1 MQGQGRAE
9 IDAACD
15 TFCCLSR
22 CNATLAAQEV
32 WVVLSTLQTRELL
45 SALLSPYSPLSLTL
59 SLSPRQ
65 TCKCGLINLLHVASV
80 RDDDDDDNRSDT
92 HAHSAAS
99 GATSRVPSR
108 SQRVHFGLKLSQAK
122 HITRPPNQ
130 RQIEGGRTR
139 CQRQDRARARRL
151 SRNPPA
157 NFPSRCLIYIWRQAT
172 SYVPAPSSV
181 PALSPPDIGIGDLL
195 RRLAIFLINSISQ

>member
-1 MQGQGRAE
+1 MQRWRHRKCGL
-9 IDAACD
+9 
-15 TFCCLSR
+15 F
-22 CNATLAAQEV
+22 
-32 WVVLSTLQTRELL
+32 
-45 SALLSPYSPLSLTL
+45 SPLFRLETPLCVPLSLHFSLLTPL
-59 SLSPRQ
+59 SLSSLSPRQ

-80 RDDDDDDNRSDT
+80 RDDDDDDDNNRSDT

-99 GATSRVPSR
+99 GATCRVPSWP
-108 SQRVHFGLKLSQAK
+108 QRVHFGLKLSQAK

-139 CQRQDRARARRL
+139 CQRQDRVRARARRL

-172 SYVPAPSSV
+172 SYVSCPVSCLYSFFCPCC
-181 PALSPPDIGIGDLL
+181 LSPPDIGIGDLL

>member
-1 MQGQGRAE
+1 MQRWRHRKCGL
-9 IDAACD
+9 
-15 TFCCLSR
+15 FSP
-22 CNATLAAQEV
+22 
-32 WVVLSTLQTRELL
+32 LSTLQTRDSSLHASL
-45 SALLSPYSPLSLTL
+45 SALLSPYSPLSL

-80 RDDDDDDNRSDT
+80 RDDDDDDDNRSDT

-99 GATSRVPSR
+99 GATCRVPSWP
-108 SQRVHFGLKLSQAK
+108 QRVHFGLKLSQAK
-122 HITRPPNQ
+122 YITRPPNQ

-139 CQRQDRARARRL
+139 CQRQDRARARARRL

-172 SYVPAPSSV
+172 SYVSCPVFCLYSFFCPCFRSS
-181 PALSPPDIGIGDLL
+181 
-195 RRLAIFLINSISQ
+195 

>member
-1 MQGQGRAE
+1 MGCSLHSPDSRL
-9 IDAACD
+9 
-15 TFCCLSR
+15 LSPY
-22 CNATLAAQEV
+22 
-32 WVVLSTLQTRELL
+32 LSLYTSL
-45 SALLSPYSPLSLTL
+45 SALLSSDSSFSPW
-59 SLSPRQ
+59 LSPRQ

-80 RDDDDDDNRSDT
+80 RDDDDDDDNRSDT

-99 GATSRVPSR
+99 GATSRVPSWP
-108 SQRVHFGLKLSQAK
+108 QRVHFGLKLSQAK

-139 CQRQDRARARRL
+139 CQRQDRARARARRL
-151 SRNPPA
+151 SRNPSA

-172 SYVPAPSSV
+172 SYVPAPSPV
-181 PALSPPDIGIGDLL
+181 PAPASAPPDIGIGDLL

>member
-1 MQGQGRAE
+1 M
-9 IDAACD
+9 
-15 TFCCLSR
+15 
-22 CNATLAAQEV
+22 
-32 WVVLSTLQTRELL
+32 WVVLSTLHSPDSRLL
-45 SALLSPYSPLSLTL
+45 SACFSLCTSLFRLLSLS

-80 RDDDDDDNRSDT
+80 RDDDNRSDT

-99 GATSRVPSR
+99 GATSRVPSWP
-108 SQRVHFGLKLSQAK
+108 QRVHFGLKLSQAK

-172 SYVPAPSSV
+172 SYVSFPCSSLYSCLCSFFC
-181 PALSPPDIGIGDLL
+181 PCFRS
-195 RRLAIFLINSISQ
+195 S

>member
-1 MQGQGRAE
+1 MQRWRHRKCGL
-9 IDAACD
+9 
-15 TFCCLSR
+15 FSPLSR
-22 CNATLAAQEV
+22 LENSSLRT
-32 WVVLSTLQTRELL
+32 SL

-65 TCKCGLINLLHVASV
+65 TCKCGLINLLHVASA

-172 SYVPAPSSV
+172 SYVPAPSPAPSSV
-181 PALSPPDIGIGDLL
+181 PAPSPPDIGIGDLL